1 MKDDIKDLT
10 LGDCYSAFIDDG
22 RKKKDRAKRMNIF
35 NNQSFDAIKKV
46 HLKNIHDED
55 AKSHLSVELSMLLK
69 SLRYSKS
76 SGYKVLQEFFTF
88 LRYRFKVDA
97 SINDYIQ
104 EPKREGIDR
113 LLDILKVLQGSGM
126 RRCDLCERY
135 NIEDDTLRSD
145 LNQLETGISIM
156 GQQLQAKMKEEKGQ
170 ITFDSSVHPVF
181 LPMNLTEAFALTV
194 GLKMMKG
201 GPQHRKILNHIADW
215 VYSQLSDYAKD
226 RINRSIN
233 INQYDIGFQAGPGSF
248 TDEQDLLGKPYFDA
262 TYHEKRATQVIVEYN
277 DHDVTQKITG
287 RVRTSRKG
295 EHIEIIRSDDSSVSI
310 PLEDINSIEE
320 VGQKRAASGP
330 PAIRRA
336 GNRDM
341 I

>member
-1 MKDDIKDLT
+1 
-10 LGDCYSAFIDDG
+10 
-22 RKKKDRAKRMNIF
+22 
-35 NNQSFDAIKKV
+35 
-46 HLKNIHDED
+46 
-55 AKSHLSVELSMLLK
+55 MLLK

-145 LNQLETGISIM
+145 
-156 GQQLQAKMKEEKGQ
+156 
-170 ITFDSSVHPVF
+170 
-181 LPMNLTEAFALTV
+181 
-194 GLKMMKG
+194 
-201 GPQHRKILNHIADW
+201 
-215 VYSQLSDYAKD
+215 
-226 RINRSIN
+226 
-233 INQYDIGFQAGPGSF
+233 
-248 TDEQDLLGKPYFDA
+248 
-262 TYHEKRATQVIVEYN
+262 
-277 DHDVTQKITG
+277 
-287 RVRTSRKG
+287 
-295 EHIEIIRSDDSSVSI
+295 DSSVSI

-320 VGQKRAASGP
+320 VAQKRAASGP